1 MAIKIGGRARLDC
14 FELKNKNKKLP
25 VCQFIL
31 CSVVPGDRE
40 QAAMAAEH
48 VTCDFCHLWP
58 SLAHAGSSTDGFCRE
73 SHHQFTIAMPLGGS
87 LKCRE
92 KELEPSRLCFGSGFP
107 CAVNF

>member
-1 MAIKIGGRARLDC
+1 M
-14 FELKNKNKKLP
+14 
-25 VCQFIL
+25 CQFIL